1 MFRGFNKMNLTQ
13 IIDWV
18 RHLYL
23 IIESDEFIKGELEKR
38 GYNDEKLG
46 EGKKIIDEV
55 KDFIKEQIDMKNDKS
70 EAYAK
75 FKSAFETVE
84 KDFYKLYRMAKVV
97 FKNLTEKYNLLKLNE
112 TKERSIHK
120 QIEQIEK
127 FLLTALN
134 DETILSYLTKIG
146 YSKSE
151 VTKLDTA
158 LKNVKDLYSI
168 YFKESKESKYSTEL
182 KEKQAD
188 LLIDYISDL
197 VAFIRIIF
205 EDNPEVLAK
214 LGL

>member
-38 GYNDEKLG
+38 GYNDEKLA

-55 KDFIKEQIDMKNDKS
+55 KEFIKEQIDMKNDKS

-112 TKERSIHK
+112 AKERSIHK
-120 QIEQIEK
+120 QIEQIEI

-146 YSKSE
+146 YSKPE

>member
-38 GYNDEKLG
+38 GYDDEKLG

-55 KDFIKEQIDMKNDKS
+55 KEFMKEQIDMKNDKS
-70 EAYAK
+70 EAYSR
-75 FKSAFETVE
+75 FKSAFEITE

-112 TKERSIHK
+112 PKERSIHK

-134 DETILSYLTKIG
+134 DETIIAYLSKIG
-146 YSKSE
+146 YTKPE
-151 VTKLDTA
+151 VTKLDNA
-158 LKNVKDLYSI
+158 LKNVKDLYSV

-188 LLIDYISDL
+188 VLIDYISDL